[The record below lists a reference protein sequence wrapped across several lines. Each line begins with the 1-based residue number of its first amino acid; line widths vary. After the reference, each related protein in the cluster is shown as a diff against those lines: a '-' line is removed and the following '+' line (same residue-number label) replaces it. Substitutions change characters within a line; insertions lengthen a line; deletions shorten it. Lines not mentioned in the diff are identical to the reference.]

1 MMNTIQ
7 SRWIAFLTHAFF
19 YPHLAIRLN
28 APTNLTSPNTRFLSC
43 ISTSRNNNRSNNTA
57 TKQRQQVITALG
69 ESSNRT
75 TTPVTTPNNSSKSS
89 NNNNSNEKSAN
100 NNKKKKKKNDNSHN
114 FWRFKTKCAKS
125 PNQVTCVCLRR
136 CFTFYHSK
144 SPLNHHLRIL
154 VSNKL
159 KQI

>member
-1 MMNTIQ
+1 MNCILNTRIFLPPLSHTIEC
-7 SRWIAFLTHAFF
+7 THQFRAS
-19 YPHLAIRLN
+19 P
-28 APTNLTSPNTRFLSC
+28 PTSPNTRFFSC

-100 NNKKKKKKNDNSHN
+100 NNKKKNKNDNSHN